1 MSPWDAPH
9 EVCLALALVALS
21 SSAAMILLAWRRSM
35 AIRLRDTHRDP
46 S

>member
-9 EVCLALALVALS
+9 ELCLSLALAALS
-21 SSAAMILLAWRRSM
+21 LSAAMILFAWRRSLVT
-35 AIRLRDTHRDP
+35 RLRDTTRRD